1 MINIGSTIYS
11 DQKLMYFPTQQYETY
26 RLLAI
31 LGDLQLDYIKERYI
45 REYSVIP
52 KEEYN
57 ELFIL
62 SANHNIPIRFV
73 IFDKWLKEER
83 YDLIK
88 EYFTIR
94 FGSDSYNNRKENFPI
109 TICDPFCGEGEF
121 LDVFK
126 SFIPKDKYSGDIFLI
141 GNELEGNRFD
151 VIKDNDNIDEKHN
164 KSFEE
169 LNLGSSICSLILFNP
184 PYGSQTNGLRNVR
197 FYLSMVLE
205 KSILYNQHNS
215 KDYKTGYMV
224 FVIRKDDFLD
234 SLDVICQHFD
244 VFKNAIYKVNP
255 EEYAK
260 YKQYIFI
267 ARLKNNP
274 FNLSNVTDAMDYQK
288 HYNDIKR
295 IIESEPE
302 FELNMYDTYRMM
314 NYPYIDYE
322 TAKENN
328 QYVQI
333 SENYISK
340 NDNVWKWVKYITELK
355 NLGEETLT
363 IPKPPKP
370 GEIANI
376 LASGMVN
383 GDMDLDGKGKHVV
396 IGGTKKV
403 ERKETN
409 SYKDENGE
417 KITETKIIKMSLPYL
432 NILCSENG
440 ELKIKELG
448 GSE

>member
-1 MINIGSTIYS
+1 LGNSLVAES
-11 DQKLMYFPTQQYETY
+11 KLQFYPTQEIETY
-26 RLLAI
+26 RLLGL
-31 LGDLQLDYIKERYI
+31 LGDLQLDYIKERYLK
-45 REYSVIP
+45 EHLFG

-57 ELFIL
+57 QLYL
-62 SANHNIPIRFV
+62 QSLDNNIPFRFV
-73 IFDKWLKEER
+73 IFEKWLKEKK
-83 YDLIK
+83 YDYIK
-88 EYFTIR
+88 SYFTIK
-94 FGSDSYNNRKENFPI
+94 FGSHSYNNRSENFPI
-109 TICDPFCGEGEF
+109 TICDPFAGESRW
-121 LDVFK
+121 LDTFK
-126 SFIPKDKYSGDIFLI
+126 SFMPKNDYSGDILLI
-141 GNELEGNRFD
+141 GNELESNRFNYF
-151 VIKDNDNIDEKHN
+151 KDNPNIDEKYN

-169 LNLGSSICSLILFNP
+169 LNLPTSSCSLILFNP
-184 PYGSQTNGLRNVR
+184 PYGSQTNGIRNVR
-197 FYLSMVLE
+197 WYLQMIIDR
-205 KSILYNQHNS
+205 KIIYNLPNS

-224 FVIRKDDFLD
+224 FVIRKDDFID
-234 SLDVICQHFD
+234 SLDIICQHFD
-244 VFKNAIYKVNP
+244 VLKNAIYKVNP

-267 ARLKNNP
+267 ARLKNNS
-274 FNLSNVTDAMDYQK
+274 FNLNNVTDAMDYQK
-288 HYNDIKR
+288 HYNDIKI

-314 NYPYIDYE
+314 NYPYVDYE

-328 QYVQI
+328 QYVQV

-340 NDNVWKWVKYITELK
+340 NDSVWKWIKDITELK
-355 NLGEETLT
+355 NLGEEKLT

-403 ERKETN
+403 EKRETN
-409 SYKDENGE
+409 TYKDDNGE

>member
-1 MINIGSTIYS
+1 LGNSLIAES
-11 DQKLMYFPTQQYETY
+11 KLQFYPTQEIETY

-45 REYSVIP
+45 KEYSVIP

-62 SANHNIPIRFV
+62 SADSNTPMRFA
-73 IFDKWLKEER
+73 IYEKWLKEER

-88 EYFTIR
+88 SYFTIR

-109 TICDPFCGEGEF
+109 TICDPFCGEALW
-121 LDVFK
+121 LDCFK
-126 SFIPKDKYSGDIFLI
+126 SFIPKNNYSGDILLI
-141 GNELEGNRFD
+141 GNELEEHRYKKFS
-151 VIKDNDNIDEKHN
+151 DNVNIDEKYN
-164 KSFEE
+164 NSFEE
-169 LNLGSSICSLILFNP
+169 LNLGNSICSLILFNP
-184 PYGSQTNGLRNVR
+184 PYGSTNGIRNVR
-197 FYLSMVLE
+197 WYLQMIIDRKL
-205 KSILYNQHNS
+205 IYNPQNS

-244 VFKNAIYKVNP
+244 VLKNAIYKVNP

-288 HYNDIKR
+288 HYNEIKR

-302 FELNMYDTYRMM
+302 FELSMYDTYRMM
-314 NYPYIDYE
+314 NYPYVDYE

-328 QYVQI
+328 QYVQV

-340 NDNVWKWVKYITELK
+340 NDSVWNWVKDITELK
-355 NLGEETLT
+355 NLGEEKLT

-403 ERKETN
+403 ERKEVS
-409 SYKDENGE
+409 SYKDDNGE
-417 KITETKIIKMSLPYL
+417 KITETKIIKLSLPYL

>member
-1 MINIGSTIYS
+1 MIYIGSTIYS

-62 SANHNIPIRFV
+62 SANNNIPIRFV
-73 IFDKWLKEER
+73 IYDKWLKEER

-88 EYFTIR
+88 SYFTIR
-94 FGSDSYNNRKENFPI
+94 FGSDSYNNRKENYPI
-109 TICDPFCGEGEF
+109 TICDPFCGEAKW
-121 LDVFK
+121 LDCFK
-126 SFIPKDKYSGDIFLI
+126 SFIPKNNYSGDIFLI
-141 GNELEGNRFD
+141 GNELEEHRYEQFSN
-151 VIKDNDNIDEKHN
+151 NDNIDEKYN

-169 LNLGSSICSLILFNP
+169 LNLPKNSLSLILFNC
-184 PYGSQTNGLRNVR
+184 PYGETNKIRNVKN
-197 FYLSMVLE
+197 YLLQILE
-205 KSILYNQHNS
+205 KQILYNPQNS

-224 FVIRKDDFLD
+224 FVIRKDDFID
-234 SLDVICQHFD
+234 SLDIICQHFD
-244 VFKNAIYKVNP
+244 ILKNAIYKVNA

-274 FNLSNVTDAMDYQK
+274 FNLNNVTDAMDYQK

-333 SENYISK
+333 SDNYISK
-340 NDNVWKWVKYITELK
+340 NDSVWKWVKDITELK

-403 ERKETN
+403 EKKEVN

>member
-1 MINIGSTIYS
+1 MGNSLIAES
-11 DQKLMYFPTQQYETY
+11 KLQFYPTQEIETY

-45 REYSVIP
+45 KEYSVIP

-62 SANHNIPIRFV
+62 SADSNTPMRFA
-73 IFDKWLKEER
+73 IYEKWLKEER

-88 EYFTIR
+88 SYFTIR

-109 TICDPFCGEGEF
+109 TICDPFCGEALW
-121 LDVFK
+121 LDCFK
-126 SFIPKDKYSGDIFLI
+126 SFIPKNNYSGDILLI
-141 GNELEGNRFD
+141 GNELEEHRYKKFS
-151 VIKDNDNIDEKHN
+151 DNVNIDEKYN
-164 KSFEE
+164 NSFEE
-169 LNLGSSICSLILFNP
+169 LNLGNSICSLILFNP
-184 PYGSQTNGLRNVR
+184 PYGSTNGIRNVR
-197 FYLSMVLE
+197 WYLQMIIDRKL
-205 KSILYNQHNS
+205 IYNPQNS

-234 SLDVICQHFD
+234 SLDILCQHFD
-244 VFKNAIYKVNP
+244 VFKNAIYKVNA

-288 HYNDIKR
+288 HYNEIKR

-302 FELNMYDTYRMM
+302 FELSMYDTYRMM
-314 NYPYIDYE
+314 NYPYVDYE

-328 QYVQI
+328 QYVQV

-340 NDNVWKWVKYITELK
+340 NDSVWNWVKDITELK
-355 NLGEETLT
+355 NLGEEKLT

-403 ERKETN
+403 ERKEVS
-409 SYKDENGE
+409 SYKDDNGE
-417 KITETKIIKMSLPYL
+417 KITETKIIKLSLPYL

>member
-1 MINIGSTIYS
+1 MGNSLAAES
-11 DQKLMYFPTQQYETY
+11 KLQFYPTEIKETY
-26 RLLAI
+26 RLLGL
-31 LGDLQLDYIKERYI
+31 LGRININYTQKSYLKEYIYTKEQWNEFACKSLD
-45 REYSVIP
+45 
-52 KEEYN
+52 N
-57 ELFIL
+57 
-62 SANHNIPIRFV
+62 NIPIELVLYDYWLFSDQYNMIKTYCTYEIGYVDKNNIV
-73 IFDKWLKEER
+73 ISD
-83 YDLIK
+83 
-88 EYFTIR
+88 YFA
-94 FGSDSYNNRKENFPI
+94 
-109 TICDPFCGEGEF
+109 GEGLF
-121 LDVFK
+121 LDCFK
-126 SFIPKDKYSGDIFLI
+126 SFIPLSSNCNKFLLVA
-141 GNELEGNRFD
+141 NEMEENRSNI
-151 VIKDNDNIDEKHN
+151 IKNNKNIDDCYN
-164 KSFEE
+164 SSFEE
-169 LNLGSSICSLILFNP
+169 LNTIKNSCSLCLYNP
-184 PYGSQTNGLRNVR
+184 PYSKVNKIRSVKH
-197 FYLSMVLE
+197 YLNQILE
-205 KSILYNQHNS
+205 KQILYNPQNS

-224 FVIRKDDFLD
+224 FVIRKDDFID
-234 SLDVICQHFD
+234 SLDIICQNFD

-255 EEYAK
+255 EEYVK

-274 FNLSNVTDAMDYQK
+274 FNLNNITDAMDYQK
-288 HYNDIKR
+288 HYNDIKI

-328 QYVQI
+328 QYIEI

-340 NDNVWKWVKYITELK
+340 NDTVWNWVKDITELK
-355 NLGEETLT
+355 NLGEEKLT

-403 ERKETN
+403 EKKEVNT
-409 SYKDENGE
+409 YKDDNGE
-417 KITETKIIKMSLPYL
+417 KITETKIIKLSLPYL

>member
-1 MINIGSTIYS
+1 MGNSLAAES
-11 DQKLMYFPTQQYETY
+11 KLQFYPTQEIETY
-26 RLLAI
+26 RLLTL

-45 REYSVIP
+45 RDYTIIS

-57 ELFIL
+57 ELFL
-62 SANHNIPIRFV
+62 KSADANIPIRFV

-88 EYFTIR
+88 SYFTIR
-94 FGSDSYNNRKENFPI
+94 FGSDNYNNRKENFPI

-141 GNELEGNRFD
+141 GNELESNRYERF
-151 VIKDNDNIDEKHN
+151 KDNININEKYN

-169 LNLGSSICSLILFNP
+169 LNLLKNSLSLILFNC
-184 PYGSQTNGLRNVR
+184 PYGSTNGIRNVKN
-197 FYLSMVLE
+197 YINQILE
-205 KSILYNQHNS
+205 KKLIYNPQNS

-234 SLDVICQHFD
+234 SLDVICQYFN
-244 VFKNAIYKVNP
+244 VFKNAIYKVNV

-260 YKQYIFI
+260 FKQYIFI
-267 ARLKNNP
+267 ARLNNRP
-274 FNLSNVTDAMDYQK
+274 YDLNNITDAMDYK
-288 HYNDIKR
+288 NNYNDIKR

-302 FELNMYDTYRMM
+302 FELSMYNTYQMM
-314 NYPYIDYE
+314 NYPYIDYK
-322 TAKENN
+322 TLKENH
-328 QYVQI
+328 QYVEV
-333 SENYISK
+333 SNNYISK
-340 NDNVWKWVKYITELK
+340 NDSVWNWVKDITELK
-355 NLGEETLT
+355 NLGEEKLT
-363 IPKPPKP
+363 VPKPLKL

-376 LASGMVN
+376 LASGMIN
-383 GDMDLDGKGKHVV
+383 GEIDLDGKGKHVV
-396 IGGTKKV
+396 IGGTKSIQK
-403 ERKETN
+403 KEVNT
-409 SYKDENGE
+409 YKDDNGE

-448 GSE
+448 EIE

>member
-1 MINIGSTIYS
+1 MGNSLVAES
-11 DQKLMYFPTQQYETY
+11 KLQFYPTQEIETY
-26 RLLAI
+26 RLLGL
-31 LGDLQLDYIKERYI
+31 LGDLQIDYIKERYLK
-45 REYSVIP
+45 EHVFS

-57 ELFIL
+57 QLYLQSLDSNVSF
-62 SANHNIPIRFV
+62 RFV
-73 IFDKWLKEER
+73 IFDKWLKEKK

-88 EYFTIR
+88 SYFTIK
-94 FGSDSYNNRKENFPI
+94 FGSHSYNNRSENFPI
-109 TICDPFCGEGEF
+109 TICDPFAGESRW
-121 LDVFK
+121 LDTFK
-126 SFIPKDKYSGDIFLI
+126 SFMPKNDYSGDILLI
-141 GNELEGNRFD
+141 GNELESNRFNYF
-151 VIKDNDNIDEKHN
+151 KDNPNIDEKYN

-169 LNLGSSICSLILFNP
+169 LNLPTSSCSLILFNP
-184 PYGSQTNGLRNVR
+184 PYGSQTNGIRNVR
-197 FYLSMVLE
+197 WYLQMIIDR
-205 KSILYNQHNS
+205 KIIYNLPNS

-224 FVIRKDDFLD
+224 FVIRKDDFID
-234 SLDVICQHFD
+234 SLDIICQHFD
-244 VFKNAIYKVNP
+244 VLKNAIYKVNP

-267 ARLKNNP
+267 ARLKNNS
-274 FNLSNVTDAMDYQK
+274 FNLNNVTDAMDYQK
-288 HYNDIKR
+288 HYNDIKI

-314 NYPYIDYE
+314 NYPYVDYE

-328 QYVQI
+328 QYVQV

-340 NDNVWKWVKYITELK
+340 NDSVWKWIKDITELK
-355 NLGEETLT
+355 NLGEEKLT

-403 ERKETN
+403 EKRETN
-409 SYKDENGE
+409 TYKDDNGE

>member
-1 MINIGSTIYS
+1 
-11 DQKLMYFPTQQYETY
+11 MYFPTQEYETY
-26 RLLAI
+26 RLLAL
-31 LGDLQLDYIKERYI
+31 LGDLQIDYIKERYI
-45 REYSVIP
+45 RDYTIIS

-57 ELFIL
+57 ELFLI
-62 SANHNIPIRFV
+62 SANNNIPIRFLL
-73 IFDKWLKEER
+73 FEKWLKEER

-88 EYFTIR
+88 SYFTIR

-109 TICDPFCGEGEF
+109 TICDPFCGEGKW
-121 LDVFK
+121 LDTFK
-126 SFIPKDKYSGDIFLI
+126 SFVSKSNYSGDIFLI
-141 GNELEGNRFD
+141 GNELESNRFD
-151 VIKDNDNIDEKHN
+151 VIKNNNNIDEKYN
-164 KSFEE
+164 KPFEE
-169 LNLGSSICSLILFNP
+169 LNLANSSCSLILFNP
-184 PYGSQTNGLRNVR
+184 PYGSQTNGIRNVR
-197 FYLSMVLE
+197 WYLQMIIDR
-205 KSILYNQHNS
+205 KILFNPKPS

-244 VFKNAIYKVNP
+244 VLKNAIYKVNP

-288 HYNDIKR
+288 HFNDIKR

-302 FELNMYDTYRMM
+302 FELSMYDTYRMM

-328 QYVQI
+328 QYVQV

-340 NDNVWKWVKYITELK
+340 NDSVWNWVKDITELK
-355 NLGEETLT
+355 NLGEEKLT
-363 IPKPPKP
+363 VPKPPKP

-403 ERKETN
+403 EKKEVS
-409 SYKDENGE
+409 SYKDDNGE
-417 KITETKIIKMSLPYL
+417 KITETKIIKLSLPYL

>member
-1 MINIGSTIYS
+1 MGNSLVAES
-11 DQKLMYFPTQQYETY
+11 KLQFYPTQEIETY
-26 RLLAI
+26 RLLTL

-45 REYSVIP
+45 RDYTIIS

-57 ELFIL
+57 ELFL
-62 SANHNIPIRFV
+62 KSADANIPIRFV

-88 EYFTIR
+88 NYFTIR
-94 FGSDSYNNRKENFPI
+94 FGSDNYNDRKENFPI

-141 GNELEGNRFD
+141 GNELESNRYERF
-151 VIKDNDNIDEKHN
+151 KDNVNIDEKYN

-169 LNLGSSICSLILFNP
+169 LNLPKNSCSLILFNP
-184 PYGSQTNGLRNVR
+184 PYGSQSNNIRNVK
-197 FYLSMVLE
+197 FYLNQIIERKL
-205 KSILYNQHNS
+205 IYNPTTT

-234 SLDVICQHFD
+234 SLDVICQHFN
-244 VFKNAIYKVNP
+244 VLKNAIYKVNA

-267 ARLKNNP
+267 ARLNNRP
-274 FNLSNVTDAMDYQK
+274 YDLNNITDAMDYK
-288 HYNDIKR
+288 NNYNDIKR

-302 FELNMYDTYRMM
+302 FELSMYNTYRMM

-322 TAKENN
+322 TLKENH
-328 QYVQI
+328 QYVEYVEV
-333 SENYISK
+333 SNNYISN
-340 NDNVWKWVKYITELK
+340 NDSVWKWVKDITELK
-355 NLGEETLT
+355 NLGEEKLT
-363 IPKPPKP
+363 VPKPLKL

-376 LASGMVN
+376 LASGMIN
-383 GDMDLDGKGKHVV
+383 GEIDLDGKGKHVV
-396 IGGTKKV
+396 IGGTKSIEK
-403 ERKETN
+403 KEVN
-409 SYKDENGE
+409 SYKDDNGE
-417 KITETKIIKMSLPYL
+417 KITETKIIKMSLSYL

-440 ELKIKELG
+440 QLKIKELG
-448 GSE
+448 EVE

>member
-1 MINIGSTIYS
+1 
-11 DQKLMYFPTQQYETY
+11 MYFPTQQYETY

-45 REYSVIP
+45 KEYSVIP

-62 SANHNIPIRFV
+62 SADSNTPMRFA
-73 IFDKWLKEER
+73 IYEKWLKEER

-88 EYFTIR
+88 SYFTIR

-109 TICDPFCGEGEF
+109 TICDPFCGEALW
-121 LDVFK
+121 LDCFK
-126 SFIPKDKYSGDIFLI
+126 SFIHKNNYSGDILLI
-141 GNELEGNRFD
+141 GNELEEHRYKKFS
-151 VIKDNDNIDEKHN
+151 DNVNIDEKYN
-164 KSFEE
+164 NSFEE
-169 LNLGSSICSLILFNP
+169 LNLGNSICSLILFNP
-184 PYGSQTNGLRNVR
+184 PYGSTNGIRNVR
-197 FYLSMVLE
+197 WYLQMIIDRKL
-205 KSILYNQHNS
+205 IYNPQNS

-244 VFKNAIYKVNP
+244 VLKNAIYKVNP

-288 HYNDIKR
+288 HYNEIKR

-302 FELNMYDTYRMM
+302 FELSMYDTYRMM
-314 NYPYIDYE
+314 NYPYVDYE

-328 QYVQI
+328 QYVQV

-340 NDNVWKWVKYITELK
+340 NDSVWNWVKDITELK
-355 NLGEETLT
+355 NLGEEKLT

-403 ERKETN
+403 ERKEVS
-409 SYKDENGE
+409 SYKDDNGE
-417 KITETKIIKMSLPYL
+417 KITETKIIKLSLPYL

>member
-1 MINIGSTIYS
+1 MGNSLAAEG
-11 DQKLMYFPTQQYETY
+11 KLQFYPTQEIETY
-26 RLLAI
+26 RLLGL
-31 LGDLQLDYIKERYI
+31 LGDLQLDYIKERYLK
-45 REYSVIP
+45 EHLFG

-57 ELFIL
+57 QLYLQSLDNNNVPF
-62 SANHNIPIRFV
+62 RFV
-73 IFDKWLKEER
+73 IFDKWLKEKR

-88 EYFTIR
+88 EYFTIK
-94 FGSDSYNNRKENFPI
+94 FGSDNYNNRKENFPI
-109 TICDPFCGEGEF
+109 TICDPFAGEARW
-121 LDVFK
+121 LDCFK
-126 SFIPKDKYSGDIFLI
+126 SFIPKNNYSGDIFLI
-141 GNELEGNRFD
+141 GNELEGNRYNTF
-151 VIKDNDNIDEKHN
+151 KDNINIDEKYN

-169 LNLGSSICSLILFNP
+169 LNLPKNSLSLILFNC
-184 PYGSQTNGLRNVR
+184 PYGETNKIRNVKN
-197 FYLSMVLE
+197 YLIQILE
-205 KSILYNQHNS
+205 KQILYNPKPS

-244 VFKNAIYKVNP
+244 VFKNAIYKVNA

-274 FNLSNVTDAMDYQK
+274 FNFNNVTDAMDYQK
-288 HYNDIKR
+288 HYNNIKR

-340 NDNVWKWVKYITELK
+340 NDSVWKWVKDITELK

>member
-1 MINIGSTIYS
+1 
-11 DQKLMYFPTQQYETY
+11 MYFPTEKYETY

-45 REYSVIP
+45 REYQIIP

-62 SANHNIPIRFV
+62 SADNNVAMRFV
-73 IFDKWLKEER
+73 IFDKWLKEEK

-109 TICDPFCGEGEF
+109 TICDPFAGEARW
-121 LDVFK
+121 LDCFK
-126 SFIPKDKYSGDIFLI
+126 SFIKKNDYSGDIFLI
-141 GNELEGNRFD
+141 GNELEFNRFNYF
-151 VIKDNDNIDEKHN
+151 KDNPNIDEKHN

-169 LNLGSSICSLILFNP
+169 LNLPKNSLSLILFNC
-184 PYGSQTNGLRNVR
+184 PYGETNKIRNVKN
-197 FYLSMVLE
+197 YLIQTLE
-205 KSILYNQHNS
+205 KQILYNPQNS

-224 FVIRKDDFLD
+224 FVIRKDDFID

-244 VFKNAIYKVNP
+244 ILKNAIYKVNA

-302 FELNMYDTYRMM
+302 FELSMYDTYRMM
-314 NYPYIDYE
+314 NYPYVDYE

-328 QYVQI
+328 QYIEI

-340 NDNVWKWVKYITELK
+340 NDSVWNWVKDITELK
-355 NLGEETLT
+355 NLGEEKLT
-363 IPKPPKP
+363 VPKPLKP
-370 GEIANI
+370 GEISNI

-403 ERKETN
+403 EKKEVN

>member
-1 MINIGSTIYS
+1 LGNSLAAES
-11 DQKLMYFPTQQYETY
+11 KLQFYPTQEIETY
-26 RLLAI
+26 RLLTL

-45 REYSVIP
+45 RDYTIIS

-57 ELFIL
+57 ELFL
-62 SANHNIPIRFV
+62 KSADANIPIRFV

-88 EYFTIR
+88 SYFTIR
-94 FGSDSYNNRKENFPI
+94 FGSDNYNNRKENFPI

-141 GNELEGNRFD
+141 GNELESNRYERF
-151 VIKDNDNIDEKHN
+151 KDNININEKYN

-169 LNLGSSICSLILFNP
+169 LNLPKNSLSLILFNC
-184 PYGSQTNGLRNVR
+184 PYGSTNGIRNVKN
-197 FYLSMVLE
+197 YINQILE
-205 KSILYNQHNS
+205 KKLIYNPQNS

-234 SLDVICQHFD
+234 SLDVICQYFN
-244 VFKNAIYKVNP
+244 VFKNAIYKVNV

-260 YKQYIFI
+260 FKQYIFI
-267 ARLKNNP
+267 ARLNNRP
-274 FNLSNVTDAMDYQK
+274 YDLNNITDAMDYK
-288 HYNDIKR
+288 NNYNDIKR

-302 FELNMYDTYRMM
+302 FELSMYNTYQMM
-314 NYPYIDYE
+314 NYPYIDYK
-322 TAKENN
+322 TLKENH
-328 QYVQI
+328 QYVEV
-333 SENYISK
+333 SNNYISK
-340 NDNVWKWVKYITELK
+340 NDSVWNWVKDITELK
-355 NLGEETLT
+355 NLGEEKLT
-363 IPKPPKP
+363 VPKPLKL

-376 LASGMVN
+376 LASGMIN
-383 GDMDLDGKGKHVV
+383 GEIDLDGKGKHVV
-396 IGGTKKV
+396 IGGTKSIQK
-403 ERKETN
+403 KEVNT
-409 SYKDENGE
+409 YKDDNGE

-448 GSE
+448 EIE

>member
-1 MINIGSTIYS
+1 MGNSLAAES
-11 DQKLMYFPTQQYETY
+11 KLQFYPTQEIETY
-26 RLLAI
+26 RLLTL

-45 REYSVIP
+45 RDYTIIS

-57 ELFIL
+57 ELFL
-62 SANHNIPIRFV
+62 KSADANIPIRFV

-88 EYFTIR
+88 SYFTIR
-94 FGSDSYNNRKENFPI
+94 FGSDNYNNRKENFPI

-141 GNELEGNRFD
+141 GNELESNRYERF
-151 VIKDNDNIDEKHN
+151 KDNININEKYN

-169 LNLGSSICSLILFNP
+169 LNLLKNSLSLILFNC
-184 PYGSQTNGLRNVR
+184 PYGSTNGIRNVKN
-197 FYLSMVLE
+197 YINQILE
-205 KSILYNQHNS
+205 KKLIYNPQNS

-234 SLDVICQHFD
+234 SLDVICQYFN
-244 VFKNAIYKVNP
+244 VFKNAIYKVNV

-260 YKQYIFI
+260 FKQYIFI
-267 ARLKNNP
+267 ARLNNRP
-274 FNLSNVTDAMDYQK
+274 YDLNNITDAMDYK
-288 HYNDIKR
+288 NNYNDIKR

-302 FELNMYDTYRMM
+302 FELSMYNTYQMM
-314 NYPYIDYE
+314 NYPYIDYK
-322 TAKENN
+322 TLKENH
-328 QYVQI
+328 QYVEV
-333 SENYISK
+333 SNNYISK
-340 NDNVWKWVKYITELK
+340 NDSVWKWVKDITELK
-355 NLGEETLT
+355 NLGEEKLT
-363 IPKPPKP
+363 VPKPLKL

-376 LASGMVN
+376 LASGMIN
-383 GDMDLDGKGKHVV
+383 GEIDLDGKGKHVV
-396 IGGTKKV
+396 IGGTKSIQK
-403 ERKETN
+403 KEVNT
-409 SYKDENGE
+409 YKDDNGE

-448 GSE
+448 EIE

>member
-1 MINIGSTIYS
+1 MGNSLAAEG
-11 DQKLMYFPTQQYETY
+11 KLQFYPTQEYETY
-26 RLLAI
+26 RLLGL
-31 LGDLQLDYIKERYI
+31 LGDLQLDYIKERYLKE
-45 REYSVIP
+45 RLFG

-57 ELFIL
+57 QLYL
-62 SANHNIPIRFV
+62 QSLDNNVAMRFV
-73 IFDKWLKEER
+73 IFDKWLKEEK

-109 TICDPFCGEGEF
+109 IICDPFCGEGNF

-126 SFIPKDKYSGDIFLI
+126 SFIPKSNYSGDIFLI
-141 GNELEGNRFD
+141 GNELESNRFD
-151 VIKDNDNIDEKHN
+151 VVKNNSNIDEKYN
-164 KSFEE
+164 MSFEE
-169 LNLGSSICSLILFNP
+169 LSLGNSSCSLILFNP
-184 PYGSQTNGLRNVR
+184 PYGSQVNGLRNVK
-197 FYLSMVLE
+197 FYLSMVLD
-205 KSILYNQHNS
+205 KGILYNPKPS

-244 VFKNAIYKVNP
+244 ILKNAIYKVNA

-302 FELNMYDTYRMM
+302 FELNMYDTYRMI

-340 NDNVWKWVKYITELK
+340 NDNVWKWVKDITELK
-355 NLGEETLT
+355 NLGEEKLT

-383 GDMDLDGKGKHVV
+383 GDIDLDGKGKHVV

-403 ERKETN
+403 ERKEVNT
-409 SYKDENGE
+409 YKDDNGE

>member
-1 MINIGSTIYS
+1 LGNSLAAES
-11 DQKLMYFPTQQYETY
+11 KLQFYPTQEIETY
-26 RLLAI
+26 RLLTL

-45 REYSVIP
+45 RDYTIIS

-57 ELFIL
+57 ELFL
-62 SANHNIPIRFV
+62 KSADANIPIRFV

-88 EYFTIR
+88 SYFTIR
-94 FGSDSYNNRKENFPI
+94 FGSDNYNNRKENFPI

-141 GNELEGNRFD
+141 GNELESNRYERF
-151 VIKDNDNIDEKHN
+151 KDNVNIDEKYN

-169 LNLGSSICSLILFNP
+169 LNLPTFSCSLILFNP
-184 PYGSQTNGLRNVR
+184 PYSTTNGIRNVK
-197 FYLSMVLE
+197 FYLNQILDR
-205 KSILYNQHNS
+205 KILYNPSNT

-234 SLDVICQHFD
+234 SLDILCQHFD
-244 VFKNAIYKVNP
+244 VFKNAIYKVNA

-267 ARLKNNP
+267 AKLKRFPYDLNNI
-274 FNLSNVTDAMDYQK
+274 TDAMDYK
-288 HYNDIKR
+288 NNYNDIKR

-302 FELNMYDTYRMM
+302 FELSMYNTYRIM

-328 QYVQI
+328 QYVEV
-333 SENYISK
+333 SNNYLSK
-340 NDNVWKWVKYITELK
+340 NDSVWKWVKDITELK
-355 NLGEETLT
+355 NLGEEKLT
-363 IPKPPKP
+363 VPKPLKL

-376 LASGMVN
+376 LASGMIN
-383 GDMDLDGKGKHVV
+383 GEIDLDGKGKHVV
-396 IGGTKKV
+396 IGGTKSIEK
-403 ERKETN
+403 KEIN
-409 SYKDENGE
+409 SYKDDNGE

-448 GSE
+448 EAE

>member
-1 MINIGSTIYS
+1 MGV
-11 DQKLMYFPTQQYETY
+11 L
-26 RLLAI
+26 
-31 LGDLQLDYIKERYI
+31 
-45 REYSVIP
+45 
-52 KEEYN
+52 
-57 ELFIL
+57 L
-62 SANHNIPIRFV
+62 SA
-73 IFDKWLKEER
+73 
-83 YDLIK
+83 
-88 EYFTIR
+88 
-94 FGSDSYNNRKENFPI
+94 
-109 TICDPFCGEGEF
+109 
-121 LDVFK
+121 
-126 SFIPKDKYSGDIFLI
+126 
-141 GNELEGNRFD
+141 
-151 VIKDNDNIDEKHN
+151 DNIN
-164 KSFEE
+164 NSFEE
-169 LNLGSSICSLILFNP
+169 LNLGNSICSLILFNP
-184 PYGSQTNGLRNVR
+184 PYGSTNGIRNVR
-197 FYLSMVLE
+197 WYLQMIIDRKL
-205 KSILYNQHNS
+205 IYNPQNS

-244 VFKNAIYKVNP
+244 VLKNAIYKVNP

-288 HYNDIKR
+288 HYNEIKR

-302 FELNMYDTYRMM
+302 FELNMYDTYRMI

-328 QYVQI
+328 QYVQV

-340 NDNVWKWVKYITELK
+340 NDSVWNWVKDITELK
-355 NLGEETLT
+355 NLGEEKLT

-403 ERKETN
+403 ERKEVS
-409 SYKDENGE
+409 SYKDDNGE
-417 KITETKIIKMSLPYL
+417 KITETKIIKLSLPYL

>member
-1 MINIGSTIYS
+1 LGNSLAAES
-11 DQKLMYFPTQQYETY
+11 KLQFYPTQEIETY
-26 RLLAI
+26 RLLTL

-45 REYSVIP
+45 RDYTIIS

-57 ELFIL
+57 ELFL
-62 SANHNIPIRFV
+62 KSADANIPIRFV

-88 EYFTIR
+88 SYFTIR
-94 FGSDSYNNRKENFPI
+94 FGSDNYNNRKENFPI

-141 GNELEGNRFD
+141 GNELESNRYERF
-151 VIKDNDNIDEKHN
+151 KDNININEKYN

-169 LNLGSSICSLILFNP
+169 LNLLKNSLSLILFNC
-184 PYGSQTNGLRNVR
+184 PYGSTNGIRNVKN
-197 FYLSMVLE
+197 YINQILE
-205 KSILYNQHNS
+205 KKLIYNPQNS

-234 SLDVICQHFD
+234 SLDVICQYFN
-244 VFKNAIYKVNP
+244 VFKNAIYKVNV

-260 YKQYIFI
+260 FKQYIFI
-267 ARLKNNP
+267 ARLNNRP
-274 FNLSNVTDAMDYQK
+274 YDLNNITDAMDYK
-288 HYNDIKR
+288 NNYNDIKR

-302 FELNMYDTYRMM
+302 FELSMYNTYQMM
-314 NYPYIDYE
+314 NYPYIDYK
-322 TAKENN
+322 TLKENH
-328 QYVQI
+328 QYVEV
-333 SENYISK
+333 SNNYISK
-340 NDNVWKWVKYITELK
+340 NDSVWNWVKDITELK
-355 NLGEETLT
+355 NLGEEKLT
-363 IPKPPKP
+363 VPKPLKL

-376 LASGMVN
+376 LASGMIN
-383 GDMDLDGKGKHVV
+383 GEIDLDGKGKHVV
-396 IGGTKKV
+396 IGGTKSIQK
-403 ERKETN
+403 KEVNT
-409 SYKDENGE
+409 YKDDNGE

-448 GSE
+448 EIE

>member
-1 MINIGSTIYS
+1 MIYIGNTIYS
-11 DQKLMYFPTQQYETY
+11 DQKLMYFPTEKYETY

-31 LGDLQLDYIKERYI
+31 LGDLQIDYIKERYI
-45 REYSVIP
+45 REYQVIP

-62 SANHNIPIRFV
+62 SANNNIPIRFV

-109 TICDPFCGEGEF
+109 TICDPFAGCAEW
-121 LDVFK
+121 LDTFK
-126 SFIPKDKYSGDIFLI
+126 SFIQKDKYSGDIFLI
-141 GNELEGNRFD
+141 GNELEENRYNEF
-151 VIKDNDNIDEKHN
+151 KDNPNIDEKYN
-164 KSFEE
+164 NSFEE
-169 LNLGSSICSLILFNP
+169 LNLAKNSISLMLFNP
-184 PYGSQTNGLRNVR
+184 PYGETNKIRNVKN
-197 FYLSMVLE
+197 YLIQILE
-205 KSILYNQHNS
+205 KQILFNPQNS

-224 FVIRKDDFLD
+224 FVIRKDDFID
-234 SLDVICQHFD
+234 SLDIICQHFD
-244 VFKNAIYKVNP
+244 ILKNAIYKVNA

-267 ARLKNNP
+267 GRLKNNP

-288 HYNDIKR
+288 HYNDIKK

-328 QYVQI
+328 QYVQV

-340 NDNVWKWVKYITELK
+340 NDSVWKWVRDITELK

-403 ERKETN
+403 ERKEVN

-417 KITETKIIKMSLPYL
+417 KITETKIIRLSLPYL

-440 ELKIKELG
+440 QMVIKEFG

>member
-1 MINIGSTIYS
+1 MGNSLIAES
-11 DQKLMYFPTQQYETY
+11 KLQFYPTQEIETY

-45 REYSVIP
+45 KEYSVIP

-62 SANHNIPIRFV
+62 SADSNTPMRFA
-73 IFDKWLKEER
+73 IYEKWLKEER

-88 EYFTIR
+88 SYFTIR

-109 TICDPFCGEGEF
+109 TICDPFCGEALW
-121 LDVFK
+121 LDCFK
-126 SFIPKDKYSGDIFLI
+126 SFIPKNNYSGDILLI
-141 GNELEGNRFD
+141 GNELEEHRYKKFS
-151 VIKDNDNIDEKHN
+151 DNVNIDEKYN
-164 KSFEE
+164 NSFEE
-169 LNLGSSICSLILFNP
+169 LNLGNSICSLILFNP
-184 PYGSQTNGLRNVR
+184 PYGSTNGIRNVR
-197 FYLSMVLE
+197 WYLQMIIDRKL
-205 KSILYNQHNS
+205 IYNPQNS

-244 VFKNAIYKVNP
+244 VLKNAIYKVNP

-288 HYNDIKR
+288 HYNEIKR

-302 FELNMYDTYRMM
+302 FELSMYDTYRMM
-314 NYPYIDYE
+314 NYPYVDYE

-328 QYVQI
+328 QYVQV

-340 NDNVWKWVKYITELK
+340 NDSVWNWVKDITELK
-355 NLGEETLT
+355 NLGEEKLT

-403 ERKETN
+403 ERKEVS
-409 SYKDENGE
+409 SYKDDNGE
-417 KITETKIIKMSLPYL
+417 KITETKIIKLSLPYL

>member
-1 MINIGSTIYS
+1 
-11 DQKLMYFPTQQYETY
+11 
-26 RLLAI
+26 
-31 LGDLQLDYIKERYI
+31 
-45 REYSVIP
+45 
-52 KEEYN
+52 
-57 ELFIL
+57 
-62 SANHNIPIRFV
+62 
-73 IFDKWLKEER
+73 
-83 YDLIK
+83 
-88 EYFTIR
+88 
-94 FGSDSYNNRKENFPI
+94 
-109 TICDPFCGEGEF
+109 
-121 LDVFK
+121 
-126 SFIPKDKYSGDIFLI
+126 
-141 GNELEGNRFD
+141 
-151 VIKDNDNIDEKHN
+151 
-164 KSFEE
+164 
-169 LNLGSSICSLILFNP
+169 
-184 PYGSQTNGLRNVR
+184 
-197 FYLSMVLE
+197 
-205 KSILYNQHNS
+205 
-215 KDYKTGYMV
+215 MV

-234 SLDVICQHFD
+234 SLDIICQHFD
-244 VFKNAIYKVNP
+244 ILKNAIYKVNA

-288 HYNDIKR
+288 HYNEIKMV
-295 IIESEPE
+295 IESEPE
-302 FELNMYDTYRMM
+302 FELSMYDTYRMIS
-314 NYPYIDYE
+314 YPYIDYE

-340 NDNVWKWVKYITELK
+340 NDSVWKWVRDITELK

-417 KITETKIIKMSLPYL
+417 KITETKIIKISLPYL

>member
-1 MINIGSTIYS
+1 
-11 DQKLMYFPTQQYETY
+11 MYFPTQQYETY
-26 RLLAI
+26 RLLAL

-62 SANHNIPIRFV
+62 SADRNIPIRFI
-73 IFDKWLKEER
+73 IFNKWLKEER

-109 TICDPFCGEGEF
+109 TICDPFCGEARW
-121 LDVFK
+121 LDCFK
-126 SFIPKDKYSGDIFLI
+126 SFIPKNNYSGDIFLI
-141 GNELEGNRFD
+141 GNELEEHRYEKFS
-151 VIKDNDNIDEKHN
+151 DNINIDEKYN

-169 LNLGSSICSLILFNP
+169 LNLAKNSISLMLFNP
-184 PYGSQTNGLRNVR
+184 PYGETNKIRNVKN
-197 FYLSMVLE
+197 YLIQILE
-205 KSILYNQHNS
+205 KQILFNPQNS

-234 SLDVICQHFD
+234 SLDIICQHFD
-244 VFKNAIYKVNP
+244 ILKNAIYKVNA

-288 HYNDIKR
+288 HYNEIKMV
-295 IIESEPE
+295 IESEPE
-302 FELNMYDTYRMM
+302 FELSMYDTYRMIS
-314 NYPYIDYE
+314 YPYIDYE

-340 NDNVWKWVKYITELK
+340 NDSVWKWVRDITELK

-417 KITETKIIKMSLPYL
+417 KITETKIIKISLPYL